1 MHVQPQILAG
11 DGNEA
16 TAPPRPNSTS
26 AVRVDLNGLRGIAIA
41 LVVVFHI
48 WMGRVS
54 GGVDV
59 FLTLSGFFFTAS
71 LIRTAQSGGSIDPL
85 IRVRRI
91 LRRLG
96 PPLMMVLAAVALA
109 TLTLLPRTRWA
120 DVGDQLVSAVFFYT
134 NWELAWTAQDYLAA
148 DQNVSPVQH
157 LWSVAVQFQF
167 YLLAIAVVFGLAWI
181 VRRSKGGQPMS
192 PPAGLYLVLF
202 AGAAL
207 LSFVY
212 AADGTSEMQ
221 SWNYYDTGARLWEI
235 LIGAA
240 IAALFAAR
248 QARDRPA
255 HRWRDGQSWVGRSA
269 STLLA
274 FAGLTAIALCGFVL
288 DGVREFPG
296 PWALLPVSATV
307 ALILAGPATP
317 VARLMSTRFGVWL
330 GSIAFPLYLWHWP
343 ILIFALFWTGEP
355 SAGPTLGFFVVGLS
369 VLLATATVRLVEKP
383 LQAPNMSIPKVL
395 ITVVATATAAVV
407 VCGSVGWNYYIDRS
421 VTDLQA
427 GSIVD
432 ASTHP
437 GALVLTDGALAED
450 AEVIPAL
457 FSAPADLPI
466 TTIEGC
472 IADFD
477 TRDVISC
484 EYGNKD
490 SERTIALAGGSHAE
504 HWITALDQLGREKG
518 FRVVTY
524 LKMGCPLTVGSMP
537 MLGDSEYPGCLDWS
551 DSVLG
556 EIERSKPDYVFT
568 NSTRPRPDGPGDVTP
583 DSYVQVWAQ
592 LADHGVP
599 VLGVRDNPWLA
610 RDGVAYRAADCLAEG
625 GTATSCGVPRQNA
638 LSPLD
643 PALAASFQYPS
654 VHLLDLSNALC
665 DGPVCRVIQG
675 NVLVYRD
682 EHHLTATY
690 VRTLTTELSRQIA
703 AATGWW

>member
-1 MHVQPQILAG
+1 MHVQPQFLAG
-11 DGNEA
+11 DENEA
-16 TAPPRPNSTS
+16 TAPPRPTS
-26 AVRVDLNGLRGIAIA
+26 ASEVRVDLNGLRGIAIA

-71 LIRTAQSGGSIDPL
+71 LLRTAQSGGSIDP
-85 IRVRRI
+85 ITRVRRI

-96 PPLMMVLAAVALA
+96 PPLMVVLAAVALA
-109 TLTLLPRTRWA
+109 ALALLPRTRWA
-120 DVGDQLVSAVFFYT
+120 DVGDQLISAVFFYT
-134 NWELAWTAQDYLAA
+134 NWQLAWTAQDYLAA
-148 DQNVSPVQH
+148 DQSVSPVQH

-167 YLLAIAVVFGLAWI
+167 YLLAMAVVFGLAWI
-181 VRRSKGGQPMS
+181 VRRSRVGRQMS

-255 HRWRDGQSWVGRSA
+255 HRWRDGQSWVGRWA
-269 STLLA
+269 RTLLA
-274 FAGLTAIALCGFVL
+274 VAGLTAIALCGFVL

-317 VARLMSTRFGVWL
+317 VAQLMSTRFGVWL

-343 ILIFALFWTGEP
+343 ILIFALFLTGEP
-355 SAGPTLGFFVVGLS
+355 SAGPTLGSVIIVLS
-369 VLLATATVRLVEKP
+369 VLLAMATVHLVEKP
-383 LQAPNMSIPKVL
+383 LQSPDTSAPKVL
-395 ITVVATATAAVV
+395 ITVVSTVTAAVV
-407 VCGSVGWNYYIDRS
+407 VCGSLGWNYYIERS
-421 VTDLQA
+421 VADLQA
-427 GSIVD
+427 GGIVD
-432 ASTHP
+432 TSTHP
-437 GALVLTDGALAED
+437 GALVLTDSALAED
-450 AEVIPAL
+450 AEVVPAL

-484 EYGNKD
+484 EYGNKG

-504 HWITALDQLGREKG
+504 QWITALDQLGREKG

-537 MLGDSEYPGCLDWS
+537 MLGDSEYPGCLDWT

-556 EIERSKPDYVFT
+556 EIERNKPDYVFT
-568 NSTRPRPDGPGDVTP
+568 NSTRPHPDDHGDVTP

-599 VLGVRDNPWLA
+599 VLGVRDNPWLD

-625 GTATSCGVPRQNA
+625 GTSTSCGVPRQNA
-638 LSPLD
+638 FSPLD
-643 PALAASFQYPS
+643 PALAASFRYPG

-703 AATGWW
+703 SATGWW